1 MMKKTNLIG
10 SYQNGNYVVSLYS
23 DGTKIRENDLDNL
36 TPSFPENIDLKI
48 TNYCDAGCLYCHE
61 DSTKLGLHGDL
72 NVKFIE
78 TLSPFTELAIGG
90 GNPLDHPELLPFLY
104 KLKERNIIA
113 NLTINQIHFEKK
125 QLQIEDIVS
134 KGLAYGIGVSMIK
147 PTENFI
153 SLVRKY
159 DNAIVHTINGVT
171 SLEYYNKLSNKGIKI
186 LVLGYKHLRRGVKF
200 YSPLVEKNMKDLSE
214 NIMNLSNVFPIV
226 SFDNLALDQL
236 NMKSKLPS
244 QYWNE
249 FYMGDDGKY
258 TMYVDLVTKEF
269 SKSSTC
275 MERYPIADDI
285 DTMFK
290 KVLTIQ

>member
-1 MMKKTNLIG
+1 MKKTNLLG
-10 SYQNGNYVVSLYS
+10 SYKNGNYTVSLYS

-61 DSTKLGLHGDL
+61 DSIKLGLHGDL
-72 NVKFIE
+72 NVDFIN

-90 GNPLDHPELLPFLY
+90 GNPLDHPFLIPFLY

-113 NLTINQIHFEKK
+113 NLTINQIHFERK
-125 QLQIEDIVS
+125 QLLIKDIVS
-134 KGLAYGIGVSMIK
+134 KGLAHGIGVSMIK
-147 PTENFI
+147 PSDNFI
-153 SLVRKY
+153 SLIDKY
-159 DNAIVHTINGVT
+159 ENAIIHTINGVT
-171 SLEYYNKLSNKGIKI
+171 SLDHYKKLSNKGIKI
-186 LVLGYKHLRRGVKF
+186 LVLGYKHLRRGLKF
-200 YSPLVEKNMKDLSE
+200 YSPSVEKNMSELSE
-214 NIMNLSNVFPIV
+214 NIMILSKGFPII
-226 SFDNLALDQL
+226 SFDNLALNQL
-236 NMKSKLPS
+236 NMKSKLPN
-244 QYWNE
+244 QYWEE

-258 TMYVDLVTKEF
+258 TMYVDLVTREF

-275 MERYPIADDI
+275 MERYPIADNI

>member
-1 MMKKTNLIG
+1 MKKTNLLG
-10 SYQNGNYVVSLYS
+10 YYKNGNYTVSLYS

-36 TPSFPENIDLKI
+36 TPNFPENIDLKI

-72 NVKFIE
+72 SVDFIN

-90 GNPLDHPELLPFLY
+90 GNPLDHPSLLPFLY

-113 NLTINQIHFEKK
+113 NLTINQIHFERK
-125 QLQIEDIVS
+125 QILIKDIVS

-153 SLVRKY
+153 SLIKKY
-159 DNAIVHTINGVT
+159 ENAIVHTINGVT
-171 SLEYYNKLSNKGIKI
+171 TLDYYEKLSGQGIKVLI
-186 LVLGYKHLRRGVKF
+186 LGYKHLRRGVKF
-200 YSPLVEKNMKDLSE
+200 YSPSLEKNMRELSE
-214 NIMNLSNVFPIV
+214 NIMTLSKGFPIV

-236 NMKSKLPS
+236 YMKSKLSS
-244 QYWNE
+244 QYWNR

-258 TMYVDLVTKEF
+258 TMYIDLVNKEF

-275 MERYPIADDI
+275 MERYPITSDI
-285 DTMFK
+285 ESMFK
-290 KVLTIQ
+290 KVLTIE